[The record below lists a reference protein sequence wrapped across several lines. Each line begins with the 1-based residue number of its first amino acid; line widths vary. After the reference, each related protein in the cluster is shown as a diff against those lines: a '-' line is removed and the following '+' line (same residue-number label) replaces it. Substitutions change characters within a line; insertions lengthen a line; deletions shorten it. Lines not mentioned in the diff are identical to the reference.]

1 MQYLPSY
8 LTIALLLLMK
18 ELPLKMLLRFL
29 LLNFFCLP
37 IAFASNNLPDLGAPD
52 LKDYD
57 SHTETQ
63 LGQAFSTA
71 LHTHYD
77 LVYDPIIL
85 SYIRRIGERIT
96 SETGK
101 NRNFSFF
108 IIDNPE
114 INAFAGP
121 NGVIG
126 IHTGL
131 IASAQSEDELASV
144 IAHEVAHVTQR
155 HLSRTFEYQSN
166 VNTASIASLIAAILI
181 GSQDPSAG
189 IATYMGAMGLN
200 IQQQLKNSRIYES
213 EADYFG
219 IKYLNQAGYSP
230 YAMGE
235 FFGRLSKEM
244 QIYEGTPP
252 EILLTHP
259 VTANRL
265 AKANDRAAQLK
276 TESAPLK
283 DNSLTLI
290 QLRLNFVTKTHTQTY
305 DTKTLSPSETCYLK
319 NLKTL
324 SDQGLSH
331 PQYNIKCLE
340 EASQQQPKERLYKL
354 LLAKIKTET
363 GDSSALQDY
372 EYLTAVYPSDF
383 SIVYLQ
389 AQSLNKF
396 NRTQEAIQLLTQKTP
411 KFHYQYL
418 LYSELSKLYA
428 EKNQNDYS
436 YYYDALANYN
446 IGNLPKSTFLVNQA
460 EKITKDKKSK
470 LYQKIVQLKNELEKI
485 SQKQQRN
492 QPS

>member
-1 MQYLPSY
+1 
-8 LTIALLLLMK
+8 
-18 ELPLKMLLRFL
+18 MLLRFL

-57 SHTETQ
+57 SRTETQ
-63 LGQAFSTA
+63 LGQAFSTT

-77 LVYDPIIL
+77 LVYDPIML
-85 SYIRRIGERIT
+85 SYIRRIGEKIT

-155 HLSRTFEYQSN
+155 HLSRTFEYQNN

-244 QIYEGTPP
+244 QIYENTPP

-276 TESAPLK
+276 TEPSSFKSDA
-283 DNSLTLI
+283 LTLI
-290 QLRLNFVTKTHTQTY
+290 QLRLNFTTKTQTQTY
-305 DTKTLSPSETCYLK
+305 DVKKLNPHESCYLK
-319 NLKTL
+319 NLKKL
-324 SDQGLSH
+324 YDQGSSANAS
-331 PQYNIKCLE
+331 QYDIHCLE
-340 EASQQQPKERLYKL
+340 TASQSMPKERIYKL
-354 LLAKIKTET
+354 LLAQIKTET
-363 GDSSALQDY
+363 GDQSALEDY
-372 EYLTAVYPSDF
+372 EYLTAFYPTDF
-383 SIVYLQ
+383 SIVYLY
-389 AQSLNKF
+389 AQSLIKF
-396 NRTQEAIQLLTQKTP
+396 NHKQEAIDLLTKSTP
-411 KFHYQYL
+411 TFHYQYL
-418 LYSELSKLYA
+418 LYSTLSKLYA
-428 EKNQNDYS
+428 EKNQKNYS

-460 EKITKDKKSK
+460 QKITKDKSSK
-470 LYQKIVQLKNELEKI
+470 LFQKINQLKNELDKNAKKE
-485 SQKQQRN
+485 QRN

>member
-1 MQYLPSY
+1 
-8 LTIALLLLMK
+8 
-18 ELPLKMLLRFL
+18 MLLRFL

-77 LVYDPIIL
+77 LVYDPIML
-85 SYIRRIGERIT
+85 SYIRRIGEKIT

-108 IIDNPE
+108 IIDNSE

-155 HLSRTFEYQSN
+155 HLSRTFEYQNN

-265 AKANDRAAQLK
+265 AKANDRATQLK
-276 TESAPLK
+276 TEPTHFK
-283 DNSLTLI
+283 GDSLALI
-290 QLRLNFVTKTHTQTY
+290 QLRLNFVTKTQIQTY
-305 DTKTLSPSETCYLK
+305 DKKKLNLNESCYLH
-319 NLKTL
+319 NLEAL
-324 SDQGLSH
+324 SDQGTNS
-331 PQYNIKCLE
+331 PEYDMQCLQK
-340 EASQQQPKERLYKL
+340 ASQQIPQERLYKL
-354 LLAKIKTET
+354 LLAQIKTET
-363 GDSSALQDY
+363 GNPSALQDY
-372 EYLTAVYPSDF
+372 EYLSAVYPSDF
-383 SIVYLQ
+383 SIVYLH
-389 AQSLNKF
+389 AQSLVKF
-396 NRTQEAIQLLTQKTP
+396 NHTEQAIQLLTQNTP
-411 KFHYQYL
+411 RFHYQYL

-446 IGNLPKSTFLVNQA
+446 IGNLPKSTFLTNQA
-460 EKITKDKKSK
+460 LKITKDKKSK
-470 LYQKIVQLKNELEKI
+470 LYQKINQLKNELEKI
-485 SQKQQRN
+485 SKKQQRN

>member
-1 MQYLPSY
+1 M
-8 LTIALLLLMK
+8 
-18 ELPLKMLLRFL
+18 
-29 LLNFFCLP
+29 
-37 IAFASNNLPDLGAPD
+37 FASNNLPDLGAPD

-77 LVYDPIIL
+77 LVYDPVML
-85 SYIRRIGERIT
+85 SYIRRIGDKIT

-155 HLSRTFEYQSN
+155 HLSRTFEYQDN
-166 VNTASIASLIAAILI
+166 VNAASIASLIAAILI
-181 GSQDPSAG
+181 GTQDPSAG
-189 IATYMGAMGLN
+189 IATYMGGMGLN
-200 IQQQLKNSRIYES
+200 IQQQLKNSRIYEG

-259 VTANRL
+259 VTENRL

-276 TESAPLK
+276 TEEPSSYK
-283 DNSLTLI
+283 SDTLTLI
-290 QLRLNFVTKTHTQTY
+290 QLRLNFTTKTQTQTY
-305 DTKTLSPSETCYLK
+305 NTKKLNTHESCYLK
-319 NLKTL
+319 NLKQL
-324 SDQGLSH
+324 HDQGSST
-331 PQYNIKCLE
+331 PQYDMKCLE
-340 EASQQQPKERLYKL
+340 AASKKMPKERLYKL
-354 LLAKIKTET
+354 LLAQIKTET
-363 GDSSALQDY
+363 GDRSALKDY
-372 EYLTAVYPSDF
+372 EYLTSFYPTDF
-383 SIVYLQ
+383 SIVYLY
-389 AQSLNKF
+389 AQSLIKLNHK
-396 NRTQEAIQLLTQKTP
+396 QEAIELLTKSTP
-411 KFHYQYL
+411 TFHYQYL
-418 LYSELSKLYA
+418 LYSALSKLYA
-428 EKNQNDYS
+428 EKNQKNYS

-460 EKITKDKKSK
+460 QKITKNKNSK
-470 LYQKIVQLKNELEKI
+470 LYQKINQLKIELEKN
-485 SQKQQRN
+485 SQKEQRN